1 MSLAPTD
8 RSQAEP
14 TFDIGPKRV
23 GPSGSVYVIAEAG
36 VNHDGDVA
44 VARDLVAE
52 AAQAGA
58 DAIKFQVFSADRLV
72 TRDAPAA
79 EYQRRAGEATT
90 QHEMLKRLELSRECF
105 QELADLARERAIE
118 FLATPFAVE
127 DLRFLLSL
135 KVAAIKIA
143 STDIVN
149 VPLLEAAVGA
159 GLPVIASTGAADI
172 EEIREAVRFFDKA
185 GAGPLALLHCVSSY
199 PTPDD
204 QANLAGIAT
213 LARAFGRVAG
223 YSDHTESV
231 TMGAYATAAGA
242 RVIEKHF
249 TLDRRRPGPDHA
261 FSLEPRGL
269 AEYVHHARHAAR
281 LLGGGRIGPTD
292 AQREVRSL
300 ARGSV
305 VAAREIAPDEV
316 IVRDMLTV
324 KRPGTGIAPSEIDK
338 LVGRRAVRR
347 ITVDAIITWGDVR

>member
-1 MSLAPTD
+1 MEPDQTGQP
-8 RSQAEP
+8 QAEP
-14 TFDIGPKRV
+14 AFDIGPKQV
-23 GPSGSVYVIAEAG
+23 GDSGSVYVIAEAG
-36 VNHDGDVA
+36 VNHDGDPA
-44 VARDLVAE
+44 IARDLVA
-52 AAQAGA
+52 AAARAGA

-79 EYQRRAGEATT
+79 AYQRRAGQAAT

-105 QELADLARERAIE
+105 RELADLARQSSVE
-118 FLATPFAVE
+118 FLATPFSVE
-127 DLRFLLSL
+127 DLRFLVSL
-135 KVAAIKIA
+135 KVAAIKLA

-149 VPLLEAAVGA
+149 VPLLAAA
-159 GLPVIASTGAADI
+159 AETGLPVIASTGAADL
-172 EEIREAVRFFDKA
+172 EEIREAVRIFDKA

-213 LARAFGRVAG
+213 LARTFGRVAG

-242 RVIEKHF
+242 RIIEKHF

-281 LLGGGRIGPTD
+281 LLGEGRIGPTD
-292 AQREVRSL
+292 AQREVRCLS
-300 ARGSV
+300 RGSV

-324 KRPGTGIAPSEIDK
+324 KRPGTGIAPSEIGQ

-347 ITVDAIITWGDVR
+347 ITADAIVTWDDVK